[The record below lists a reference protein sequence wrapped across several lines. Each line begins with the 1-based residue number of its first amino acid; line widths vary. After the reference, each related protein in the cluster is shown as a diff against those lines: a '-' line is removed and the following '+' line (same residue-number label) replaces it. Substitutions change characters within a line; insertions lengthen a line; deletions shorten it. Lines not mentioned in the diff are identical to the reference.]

1 MNEVLTASSQNI
13 PNSDVIEVLNLSY
26 NRYNSI
32 CINPG
37 QKSISHPTS
46 RKPSHRLE
54 IKTLPKQSQRIH
66 EEDSPNLLPDSP
78 YFKSTSR
85 SSHYPTSNSPR
96 SIPRQLRDLRYK
108 TGSTS
113 RSNRAYGS
121 LDLSS
126 PIKCSTAS
134 PIKLRHPLSTRA
146 SMKPS
151 SDLSRDSP
159 TKATRTRLNEL
170 DSILY
175 RLSDINT
182 SSLKISLIDNVREF
196 NELNSSLKE
205 LSGTSPIKPAPQI
218 PEVRIRAHIP
228 ASDVF
233 SNKKVREQMRMWR
246 IERKK
251 AQAIL

>member
-1 MNEVLTASSQNI
+1 MNEVLTANSQNI

-32 CINPG
+32 YL
-37 QKSISHPTS
+37 KSISQPTS

-54 IKTLPKQSQRIH
+54 IKTLQKASQRIY

-78 YFKSTSR
+78 NFKSTSR
-85 SSHYPTSNSPR
+85 SSHYPTSNSPGSFTR
-96 SIPRQLRDLRYK
+96 RLRDMRYK
-108 TGSTS
+108 TGSKS
-113 RSNRAYGS
+113 RRNRVYAS

-134 PIKLRHPLSTRA
+134 PIKLKHPLSTRA
-146 SMKPS
+146 NLKPS
-151 SDLSRDSP
+151 PNFSRDSP
-159 TKATRTRLNEL
+159 TKATRTRLGEL

-182 SSLKISLIDNVREF
+182 SSIKVSLIENVKEF
-196 NELNSSLKE
+196 NELSSSLKE
-205 LSGTSPIKPAPQI
+205 LSGTARIKPAPQV

-233 SNKKVREQMRMWR
+233 SNKKVREQMRLWR